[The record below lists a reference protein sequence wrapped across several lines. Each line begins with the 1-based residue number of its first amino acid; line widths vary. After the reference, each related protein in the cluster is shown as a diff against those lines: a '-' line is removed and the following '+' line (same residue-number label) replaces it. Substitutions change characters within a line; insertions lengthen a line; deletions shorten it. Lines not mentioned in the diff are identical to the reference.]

1 MWKQHIWNR
10 IHKMKMDA
18 TLEPL
23 NDTAKRDPFLEIF
36 DTKKAAEFF
45 LRELECLDN
54 AVYEFVGPMGYQ
66 CMMEAKKKPGNKG
79 NTNRY
84 HLDIGVTKKGTDRM
98 FSCLVKWFENID
110 ELVAYVSGHE
120 GERTLCGY
128 LYMLI
133 DRVEK

>member
-1 MWKQHIWNR
+1 MWMQYIWNK
-10 IHKMKMDA
+10 IYKKEMGA
-18 TLEPL
+18 TPESL
-23 NDTAKRDPFLEIF
+23 NNITKKAPFLEIF

-45 LRELECLDN
+45 MRELECRDN
-54 AVYEFVGPMGYQ
+54 AVYEFVGPRGYQ
-66 CMMEAKKKPGNKG
+66 CMMEAKRKPG

-98 FSCLVKWFENID
+98 FSCLVKRFENID

>member
-1 MWKQHIWNR
+1 MWMQYIWNR
-10 IHKMKMDA
+10 IYKKEMGA
-18 TLEPL
+18 TPESL
-23 NDTAKRDPFLEIF
+23 NNITKKAPFLEIF

-45 LRELECLDN
+45 MRELECCDN
-54 AVYEFVGPMGYQ
+54 AVYEFVGSRGYQ
-66 CMMEAKKKPGNKG
+66 CMMEAKRKPG

-98 FSCLVKWFENID
+98 FSCLVKRFENID